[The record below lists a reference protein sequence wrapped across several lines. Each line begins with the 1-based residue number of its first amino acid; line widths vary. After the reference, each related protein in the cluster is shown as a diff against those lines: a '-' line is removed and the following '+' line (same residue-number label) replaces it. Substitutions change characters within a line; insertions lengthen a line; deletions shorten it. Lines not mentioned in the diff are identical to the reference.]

1 MEIKTEILDTY
12 TRRVNKLLKRCN
24 NQKDIIFC
32 LVAFISL
39 SIFGFIVSFYLK

>member
-24 NQKDIIFC
+24 NQKYIIYQSEF
-32 LVAFISL
+32 
-39 SIFGFIVSFYLK
+39 

>member
-12 TRRVNKLLKRCN
+12 TRRANKLLKRCN
-24 NQKDIIFC
+24 NRKYIIYD

-39 SIFGFIVSFYLK
+39 SISGFVISFFLK